1 MIFAYFI
8 ALGFTLLAI
17 GVVGV
22 AASRHFIVMMLS
34 IEIAMTAAI
43 IVAAASFVYSP
54 AGGNVLE
61 LLFTLW
67 AIASAGI
74 MAMVAVYKF
83 LLAEGASM
91 DVREL
96 SKLRD

>member
-1 MIFAYFI
+1 MIFAYFM
-8 ALGFTLLAI
+8 ALGFALLAI

>member
-8 ALGFTLLAI
+8 ALAFALLAI

-34 IEIAMTAAI
+34 IEIALTAAI
-43 IVAAASFVYSP
+43 VVAAASFVYSS
-54 AGGNVLE
+54 AGGNVIG

-67 AIASAGI
+67 AIASGEI

-83 LLAEGASM
+83 LIAEGATM